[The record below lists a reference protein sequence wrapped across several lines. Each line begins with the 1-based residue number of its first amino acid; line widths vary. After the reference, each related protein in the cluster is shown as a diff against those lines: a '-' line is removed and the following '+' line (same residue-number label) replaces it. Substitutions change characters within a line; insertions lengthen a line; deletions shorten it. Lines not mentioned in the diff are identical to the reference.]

1 MKKHENPAEANVRR
15 DFFFAAADFSMR
27 FSLGRRFGGKKVR
40 RAKARLRMSKIN
52 RTSF

>member
-15 DFFFAAADFSMR
+15 DFFS
-27 FSLGRRFGGKKVR
+27 RRRIFLCGFPSDGFWMEKVR
-40 RAKARLRMSKIN
+40 RAFARLRMSKIN